1 MGLVS
6 RHEWRFI
13 GFILSGIGN
22 ILWLLWILLGNIG
35 CSQLLLFGGY
45 LIFNSIGVLDE
56 YGTWKKIREYKI
68 K

>member
-1 MGLVS
+1 MALVS